1 MIMYL
6 MISRKSLNRMRK
18 LTMGKR
24 AHLSKIEVSQQRR
37 IMRMKKISREKE

>member
-6 MISRKSLNRMRK
+6 MISRKNLNRMRK
-18 LTMGKR
+18 LTMEKR

-37 IMRMKKISREKE
+37 IMRMKRINREKE